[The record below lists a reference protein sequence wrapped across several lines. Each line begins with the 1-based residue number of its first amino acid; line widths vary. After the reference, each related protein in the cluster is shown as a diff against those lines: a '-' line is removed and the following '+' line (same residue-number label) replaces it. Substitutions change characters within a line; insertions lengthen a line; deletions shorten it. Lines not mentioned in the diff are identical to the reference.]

1 MPTLRNLL
9 RLPVFLGWMLLAP
22 FVRGQGDP
30 MAPKAIPPGAG
41 VQYHGQELFR
51 VQTGL
56 GAFTAAERAKAL
68 EVRLTE
74 LEGNPFRPLPP
85 LRVVMEG
92 DESEVVAGDLP
103 LFTVTEGDARAAGMS
118 RAALAQAR
126 LESVQ
131 GALVQHHPLNRLKAL
146 ALGLLLALSVTLGA
160 WLVFWLVRRWFRL
173 LRSRLETHAVAW
185 MGRLRLQELELV
197 TEDRARSLLAFLGRS
212 VEILIQLAFGYL
224 YLSFLFSL
232 FPWSRGLAQRLF
244 LVVLGP
250 VLRAGRA
257 VLDYLP
263 NLFFLLIILVGARYL
278 LRLLRLVFG
287 AIQSGKLRI
296 SGFHP
301 EWADPTLKLCRI
313 LVLAF
318 TLVLAFPYLPGSD
331 SEAFKGVSL
340 FVGVIFSL
348 GSSGAMGNLIAG
360 ILITYMR
367 PFRLGDRVQIG
378 DTVGDVIE
386 RTALAT
392 RLRTIKNVEVSV
404 PNTTILASQVH
415 NFSACAQERGLILHS
430 TVTIGYD
437 APWRTVHALLIEA
450 ARATEGI
457 LVDPP
462 PFVFQTSLDDFYV
475 SYQINAF
482 TRDANRM
489 ADLQSCLHQNIQEA
503 FNLGGVEI
511 MSPHYR
517 ALRDGNAST
526 IPPGNLPGDY
536 KVPAFRVEL
545 DPPGGL
551 PQPGLGD

>member
-1 MPTLRNLL
+1 MPPFRSLL
-9 RLPVFLGWMLLAP
+9 RTLLYLGWLLPAP
-22 FVRGQGDP
+22 FARGQGEP
-30 MAPKAIPPGAG
+30 AAPQTAPAG
-41 VQYHGQELFR
+41 VVVRYHGQDLFR

-68 EVRLTE
+68 EARLAE
-74 LEGNPFRPLPP
+74 LDGTPLRPLPP
-85 LRVVMEG
+85 LQVVTEG
-92 DESEVVAGDLP
+92 NESEVVAGDLP
-103 LFTVTEGDARAAGMS
+103 LFTVTEGDARAAGMP

-126 LESVQ
+126 LESVRN
-131 GALVQHHPLNRLKAL
+131 ALILHHPLNRLKAL
-146 ALGLLLALSVTLGA
+146 ARGLLLALAVTLGA

-173 LRSRLETHAVAW
+173 LGSRLETHAATW
-185 MGRLRLQELELV
+185 IGRLRLQELELV
-197 TEDRARSLLAFLGRS
+197 SEARARSLLAFLGRS
-212 VEILIQLAFGYL
+212 AEILVLLALGYV
-224 YLSFLFSL
+224 YLSLLFSL
-232 FPWSRGLAQRLF
+232 FPWTRGLAQRLF

-250 VLRAGRA
+250 LLTAGRA

-263 NLFFLLIILVGARYL
+263 NLFFLVIILLGCRYL

-287 AIQSGKLRI
+287 AIQDGKLRV
-296 SGFHP
+296 SGFHA
-301 EWADPTLKLCRI
+301 EWADPTLKLSRI

-318 TLVLAFPYLPGSD
+318 TLVLAFPYLPGSN

-348 GSSGAMGNLIAG
+348 GSSGAMGNLVAG

-378 DTVGDVIE
+378 DAVGDVIE

-404 PNTTILASQVH
+404 PNATVLSSQVH
-415 NFSACAQERGLILHS
+415 NFSACAQDRGLILHS

-450 ARATEGI
+450 AHATEG
-457 LVDPP
+457 LLADPP
-462 PFVFQTSLDDFYV
+462 PFVLQTSLDDFYV

-482 TRDANRM
+482 TRDAGRM
-489 ADLQSCLHQNIQEA
+489 ADLQSHLHQNIQEA
-503 FNLGGVEI
+503 FNRGGVEI

-517 ALRDGNAST
+517 ALRDGNATT
-526 IPPGNLPGDY
+526 IPPGNLPRDDRP
-536 KVPAFRVEL
+536 PAFRMDL
-545 DPPGGL
+545 DPPAG
-551 PQPGLGD
+551 PPNPG